1 MSNATELLR
10 RALAELID
18 QDETICAEFCGMQP
32 WRSPPIIKAI
42 YDYLDAEP
50 EAEPVA
56 YTNEAQL
63 NYLKNPRYRN
73 NPMSMW
79 ASVNENVDIPLYTIS
94 KPTRKPLTDDDM
106 WRVYIKAI
114 EDDHRISGC
123 GLFILGVRFAEKH
136 HKIGDEQ

>member
-10 RALAELID
+10 QALDYID
-18 QDETICAEFCGMQP
+18 RNYIIGMQLHQK
-32 WRSPPIIKAI
+32 IHA
-42 YDYLDAEP
+42 YLAAEQ

-79 ASVNENVDIPLYTIS
+79 ASVNENVDIPLYTRPE
-94 KPTRKPLTDDDM
+94 PTRNPLTDEEITDEFGIP
-106 WRVYIKAI
+106 RSGAYFI
-114 EDDHRISGC
+114 EGV
-123 GLFILGVRFAEKH
+123 FAGVRFAEKH
-136 HKIGDEQ
+136 HGIIPRCENS